1 MSPNTNSYKIAVL
14 EQAIKNLSKENSIGN
29 AYMFIEQVLKFDF
42 FSRKEISSAPIEELL
57 GEKYPYFIFCLYFL
71 NTYSVYHNKG
81 DHLIED
87 NINNLAK
94 YINSGNIENLKYI
107 DKYVD
112 NKSYKANFK
121 EVPLSEQFSET
132 INQIKNSE
140 LISINGYNLK
150 LPKNDKKNKK
160 NNQENESLIDN
171 NVYLAAFIAFI
182 YKQENKKQ
190 FDEKLLEAIKGCE
203 VVSKFFLFNK
213 DQTRFTLVDFECIPE
228 KSTVEPNDTKK

>member
-14 EQAIKNLSKENSIGN
+14 EQAIKNLSKENSIRN

-42 FSRKEISSAPIEELL
+42 FSRKEISFAPIEKLL

-71 NTYSVYHNKG
+71 NAYSVNHN
-81 DHLIED
+81 DHLIEN
-87 NINNLAK
+87 NINNLAQ

-112 NKSYKANFK
+112 NKSYIANFK

-132 INQIKNSE
+132 INQIKDLE

-150 LPKNDKKNKK
+150 LPKNDKKNEK

-182 YKQENKKQ
+182 YNPEHKKQ

-213 DQTRFTLVDFECIPE
+213 DQTRFTLVDFECIPQE
-228 KSTVEPNDTKK
+228 TAEQSNTN

>member
-1 MSPNTNSYKIAVL
+1 MSPN
-14 EQAIKNLSKENSIGN
+14 KNLSKINVLAQTINNLHNKNSIEN
-29 AYMFIEQVLKFDF
+29 TYIFIKQLLKFDF
-42 FSRKEISSAPIEELL
+42 FSRKEISYAPIEKLL

-71 NTYSVYHNKG
+71 NAYSANNTK
-81 DHLIED
+81 DDNLIEN
-87 NINNLAK
+87 NINNLAQ
-94 YINSGNIENLKYI
+94 YIFDNNIENLKYI
-107 DKYVD
+107 DKVSD
-112 NKSYKANFK
+112 DKSNRVYFD
-121 EVPLSEQFSET
+121 EVSLIKQFSET
-132 INQIKNSE
+132 INQIKDLE

-150 LPKNDKKNKK
+150 LPKNDKKNEK

-213 DQTRFTLVDFECIPE
+213 DQTRFTLVDFECIP
-228 KSTVEPNDTKK
+228 KKTAEQGNTN

>member
-29 AYMFIEQVLKFDF
+29 AYIFIEQVLKFNF
-42 FSRKEISSAPIEELL
+42 FSRKEISYAPIEKVL
-57 GEKYPYFIFCLYFL
+57 GEKYPIFIFCLYFL
-71 NTYSVYHNKG
+71 SAYNLNHN
-81 DHLIED
+81 DHLIEN
-87 NINNLAK
+87 NINNLAQ
-94 YINSGNIENLKYI
+94 YINNGNIENLKYI
-107 DKYVD
+107 YKYVD

-150 LPKNDKKNKK
+150 LPKNDKKNET

-228 KSTVEPNDTKK
+228 KSTVEPNNTN